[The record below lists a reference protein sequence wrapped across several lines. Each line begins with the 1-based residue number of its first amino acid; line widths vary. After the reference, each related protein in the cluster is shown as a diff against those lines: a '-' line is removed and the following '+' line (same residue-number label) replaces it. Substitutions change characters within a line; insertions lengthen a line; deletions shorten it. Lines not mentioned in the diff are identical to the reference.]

1 MIQKSLIKRLFW
13 DGECCG
19 LLGADWSH
27 LGCPWHSRKKKKKG
41 WPYWLSCLEIRDIF
55 SNAVAGFWKMLF
67 SAGEWRL
74 PVEAPETFLYPP
86 YFSERSEHI
95 CFASSVLLRFLQV
108 IPVPF
113 ILSKVDFSLYPQ
125 IFSEECYTIS
135 QMIRYNSFLHKILWV
150 FKDEKRISSTVST
163 LQSFLRPR
171 PLQGNDRSIQ
181 T

>member
-1 MIQKSLIKRLFW
+1 MVNVVVCWVLTGVTWDVPGIAGKKKRLTLLAV
-13 DGECCG
+13 
-19 LLGADWSH
+19 LLGDQRH
-27 LGCPWHSRKKKKKG
+27 FFQCCC
-41 WPYWLSCLEIRDIF
+41 WLLEDVIQCRRVKATCGSPRNLSIP
-55 SNAVAGFWKMLF
+55 SL
-67 SAGEWRL
+67 L
-74 PVEAPETFLYPP
+74 
-86 YFSERSEHI
+86 SERSEHI
-95 CFASSVLLRFLQV
+95 CLASSVLLRFLQV

-135 QMIRYNSFLHKILWV
+135 QMSRYNSFLHKILWV